1 MDARIER
8 IGRFPF
14 RAQFHLRG
22 QELDYLA
29 RRGLPVMREHA
40 RDFVTTRLAPAVPAK
55 DGKQTP
61 WGGHPVFR
69 AQHATG
75 TCCRGCLAKN
85 HRIAKGHALT
95 EREIDY
101 VVSVIC
107 RWIEVDLARARSAEA
122 GERVGLSDQPRL
134 L

>member
-1 MDARIER
+1 MVDEEDRVAVTEQDGDQRQQTLDVGRVQTDARLVEDIEN
-8 IGRFPF
+8 PC
-14 RAQFHLRG
+14 RAIAHGAG
-22 QELDYLA
+22 QLDPL
-29 RRGLPVMREHA
+29 
-40 RDFVTTRLAPAVPAK
+40 
-55 DGKQTP
+55 
-61 WGGHPVFR
+61 
-69 AQHATG
+69 
-75 TCCRGCLAKN
+75 
-85 HRIAKGHALT
+85 ALT

>member
-1 MDARIER
+1 
-8 IGRFPF
+8 
-14 RAQFHLRG
+14 
-22 QELDYLA
+22 LDPL
-29 RRGLPVMREHA
+29 
-40 RDFVTTRLAPAVPAK
+40 
-55 DGKQTP
+55 
-61 WGGHPVFR
+61 
-69 AQHATG
+69 
-75 TCCRGCLAKN
+75 
-85 HRIAKGHALT
+85 ALT